1 MYNKVISIGRLT
13 ADPILHTT
21 PSGKSY
27 VRVSLAVNRSYKS
40 SKGEREADFLP
51 LVFWGKGAEHLAQYA
66 KKGTL
71 LSIEGQIRTYRY
83 EKDGQSHFSMD
94 VLGQNFRFLES
105 RSQRAIRE
113 NASLDGLS
121 GVLVD
126 QEELPF

>member
-71 LSIEGQIRTYRY
+71 LSI
-83 EKDGQSHFSMD
+83 
-94 VLGQNFRFLES
+94 
-105 RSQRAIRE
+105 
-113 NASLDGLS
+113 
-121 GVLVD
+121 
-126 QEELPF
+126 